1 MNISIKRG
9 LAAMAIAT
17 SMVLAGCNSSDKET
31 GTGSADTAN
40 AVATVNGEVISEAQF
55 AAYVQRRTGGNAAA
69 LEPQMREQVI
79 NELVNIKLLAQRAEA
94 MELHKQQPLQAR
106 LAFERNTTL
115 ADAAMGAYLEE
126 NPVTQEDVRAE
137 YEKRKDELAG
147 TEYKAR
153 HILVDDEAT
162 AKELIAELDTGADFV
177 ALAKENSTEPGADQ
191 SGGDLGWF
199 MPNQMVA
206 PFSEA
211 VQAMEPGSYTAAPV
225 ETQFGW
231 HVILLE
237 ETRQVDPPAFEEVAQ
252 RIERFLTNQHIQ
264 DYINELRGKA
274 TVDVKVG
281 SDTKEAA
288 PEKAEES
295 APEKSNDKP

>member
-1 MNISIKRG
+1 MNIAIKRG
-9 LAAMAIAT
+9 LAALAIAT
-17 SMVLAGCNSSDKET
+17 SMAVVLAGCNSSDKDAASS
-31 GTGSADTAN
+31 SADAAN
-40 AVATVNGEVISEAQF
+40 TVATVNGEAIPEAQF
-55 AAYVQRRTGGNAAA
+55 NAYVQRRTGGEAAA
-69 LEPQMREQVI
+69 LDPQMREQVI

-115 ADAAMGAYLEE
+115 ADAAMGEYLEQ
-126 NPVTQEDVRAE
+126 NPVTEEDVRAE

-153 HILVDDEAT
+153 HILVEDEAT
-162 AKELIAELDTGADFV
+162 AMSLIAELDEGADFV

-199 MPNQMVA
+199 LPNQMVA
-206 PFSEA
+206 PFSNA
-211 VQAMEPGSYTAAPV
+211 VQAMEPGSYTDTPV

-252 RIERFLTNQHIQ
+252 RIERFLTNQRIQ
-264 DYINELRGKA
+264 AFINDLRGKA
-274 TVDVKVG
+274 TVDVKGGKANAEADDVADEPA
-281 SDTKEAA
+281 SDG
-288 PEKAEES
+288 AE
-295 APEKSNDKP
+295 